1 MIKNVYFNAGGSGG
15 QTGRVILPSDYLKL
29 MNVTKDDPRI
39 EITYENERI
48 IIKKA
53 EKLHH
58 INNR

>member
-29 MNVTKDDPRI
+29 MNVTKDEPRI

-53 EKLHH
+53 ENK
-58 INNR
+58 